1 MKTESDSND
10 QWCVSSVDEFLLYCC
25 PDCDFKEKNKDDF
38 IKHAI
43 SQHPMSA
50 NYLGQII
57 IKQEL
62 FEDYSGE
69 LKNEIVPDYDYTEF
83 LNDNNTD
90 DSYSDILPEPEINI
104 TTYETITQIVNE
116 GKKKW
121 ACNICHTFFTIKQSA
136 KQHVL
141 NIHKGTEQQDEK
153 KTAKN
158 TIKCET
164 CQKVYHNETNY
175 LKHEIKHLSVI
186 HKEGSFICELCGK
199 EFNGTSFSLV
209 PILRKHNT
217 EVHGGKKDNK
227 CESCGKSF
235 SEARCLKHH
244 IYTVHEGHKDY
255 KCESCGKSFTVA
267 TSLKIHIRTVH
278 EGHKDYQCDLCG
290 KAFGEKS
297 SLTKHGILVHTGI
310 RKLQCSKCEKK
321 FSQQQKLKLHIKTV
335 HEGRKDYQ
343 CVDCGKFFGSP
354 NTMERHR
361 ETVHE
366 GVKKFKCHLCSNA
379 YGQSHELKKHLI
391 NYHKEIIPKNKNI
404 FEIQNEF
411 LPKIQQPPHN

>member
-43 SQHPMSA
+43 SQHPISA

-69 LKNEIVPDYDYTEF
+69 LKNEIVSDYDYTEF

-90 DSYSDILPEPEINI
+90 ASYSDILPEPEINI

-158 TIKCET
+158 TIKCE
-164 CQKVYHNETNY
+164 K
-175 LKHEIKHLSVI
+175 
-186 HKEGSFICELCGK
+186 
-199 EFNGTSFSLV
+199 FNGTSISLV
-209 PILRKHNT
+209 PIMRKDNN
-217 EVHGGKKDNK
+217 EVHGGTKDNE

-235 SEARCLKHH
+235 SDARSLKKH
-244 IYTVHEGHKDY
+244 IHTVHEGHKDY
-255 KCESCGKSFTVA
+255 NCESCGKSFSYVGDMKRLDVLCL
-267 TSLKIHIRTVH
+267 LKVIHFF
-278 EGHKDYQCDLCG
+278 D
-290 KAFGEKS
+290 FS
-297 SLTKHGILVHTGI
+297 SL
-310 RKLQCSKCEKK
+310 
-321 FSQQQKLKLHIKTV
+321 
-335 HEGRKDYQ
+335 
-343 CVDCGKFFGSP
+343 
-354 NTMERHR
+354 
-361 ETVHE
+361 
-366 GVKKFKCHLCSNA
+366 
-379 YGQSHELKKHLI
+379 
-391 NYHKEIIPKNKNI
+391 
-404 FEIQNEF
+404 
-411 LPKIQQPPHN
+411 LPH